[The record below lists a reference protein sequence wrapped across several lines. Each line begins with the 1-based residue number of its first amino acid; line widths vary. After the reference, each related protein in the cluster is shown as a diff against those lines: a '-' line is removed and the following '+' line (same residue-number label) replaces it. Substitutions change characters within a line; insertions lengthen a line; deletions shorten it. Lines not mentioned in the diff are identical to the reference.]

1 MLESIK
7 KEYKILLGILFVF
20 VINLFFFWLKQG
32 SITVDTGREF
42 YIPFEMLKGQV
53 LYKDIFNIYGPLSY
67 QINALSFL
75 VFGQKINSLYVL
87 GVINSFVIL
96 STLYL
101 ISREFLDRIFS
112 FLIVLFVMYSS
123 IFTVGLFNFNL
134 PYSFAMSYGFSAFLV
149 AVYFLIKYTKEPKP
163 LYSYISCFFTGLAII
178 NKYEYFA
185 FLPLVFYV
193 ISFLKPLQ
201 KKEILKSLGCFLIT
215 PLVSFSVLF
224 FQGLRF
230 EDLVSAI
237 IVIKKI
243 SGCETLKYIY
253 TFISGTY
260 FNPKLFHNVLKHFLY
275 FAGVFFILFSYESV
289 IKNFKNRS
297 SKILIGLLFVLVTF
311 ISLFFLKVQVFG
323 FFPVLNFL
331 FLILFFKIIL
341 KEPSELVL
349 MLSALIIS
357 LKTFFALNIF
367 VYGSYIMP
375 LLLLSIIAFLM
386 NGFKR
391 FCKFEFTNN
400 SVKSSTLILL
410 VAFIFYLG
418 FIQFFS
424 LGQKNVLLKTPK
436 GNIYGSF
443 DTISAYSGLID
454 FINTK
459 TKKTDKIVILPET
472 PFVNFITDRD
482 SDSYYDSLIPLYVEA
497 FGEDNIIKHFKETK
511 PEYIVINNRDTSDYG
526 YRYMCKDYALKFCS
540 FVKQDYSSV
549 KIFGSGSY
557 KMNIYVRKDLK

>member
-275 FAGVFFILFSYESV
+275 FAGVFFYSF
-289 IKNFKNRS
+289 
-297 SKILIGLLFVLVTF
+297 F
-311 ISLFFLKVQVFG
+311 I
-323 FFPVLNFL
+323 
-331 FLILFFKIIL
+331 
-341 KEPSELVL
+341 
-349 MLSALIIS
+349 
-357 LKTFFALNIF
+357 
-367 VYGSYIMP
+367 
-375 LLLLSIIAFLM
+375 
-386 NGFKR
+386 
-391 FCKFEFTNN
+391 
-400 SVKSSTLILL
+400 
-410 VAFIFYLG
+410 
-418 FIQFFS
+418 
-424 LGQKNVLLKTPK
+424 
-436 GNIYGSF
+436 
-443 DTISAYSGLID
+443 
-454 FINTK
+454 
-459 TKKTDKIVILPET
+459 
-472 PFVNFITDRD
+472 
-482 SDSYYDSLIPLYVEA
+482 
-497 FGEDNIIKHFKETK
+497 
-511 PEYIVINNRDTSDYG
+511 
-526 YRYMCKDYALKFCS
+526 
-540 FVKQDYSSV
+540 
-549 KIFGSGSY
+549 
-557 KMNIYVRKDLK
+557 